1 MSVNAAQNPKR
12 RAQGGK
18 KPPWARLL
26 IATLL
31 GYVAT
36 VLISS
41 ALTSLLPIHRSEA
54 TMMSLLLAGLVY
66 TMLFIY
72 VFAVKTWVRA
82 LRDIVGMSLAAG
94 AMLLV
99 TKGVI
104 F

>member
-1 MSVNAAQNPKR
+1 MGAETAQPSKKAR
-12 RAQGGK
+12 GGK
-18 KPPWARLL
+18 KPPWARLF
-26 IATLL
+26 IATFL

-54 TMMSLLLAGLVY
+54 TMMSFLLAGLVY
-66 TMLFIY
+66 ALLFAY
-72 VFAVKTWVRA
+72 VFAVRSWVRA
-82 LRDIVGMSLAAG
+82 LRDVLGMSLAAG
-94 AMLLV
+94 AILLM

>member
-1 MSVNAAQNPKR
+1 MGVETAQKSR
-12 RAQGGK
+12 KAQGGK

-66 TMLFIY
+66 ALLFVY

-82 LRDIVGMSLAAG
+82 LRDIVGMSIAAG
-94 AMLLV
+94 AVLLV

-104 F
+104 L